1 MKTIIIHVVA
11 SPEHPKF
18 GNLGIQIKDAGCE
31 SGGWLPGSVRKLK
44 LGESL
49 INELKAHLE
58 RIKDEEIKDPVEITD
73 YDLVKGAI
81 SDLEAVLYQKGR

>member
-18 GNLGIQIKDAGCE
+18 GNLGIKIKDAGSE
-31 SGGWLPGSVRKLK
+31 SGGWLPGSARKLK
-44 LGESL
+44 LGEAL
-49 INELKAHLE
+49 INELKARLDTIE
-58 RIKDEEIKDPVEITD
+58 NTGDIIN

-81 SDLEAVLYQKGR
+81 SDLGVVLYQKGR

>member
-18 GNLGIQIKDAGCE
+18 GNIGIKIKDAGSE
-31 SGGWLPGSVRKLK
+31 SGGWLPGSARKLK

-58 RIKDEEIKDPVEITD
+58 AIENTGNITN
-73 YDLVKGAI
+73 YDLVKGTI
-81 SDLEAVLYQKGR
+81 SDLEAVLYQKGK